1 MVPGTRVTHDLG
13 QKDKLQEVRNSM
25 LGAGLNHGHQGRSQ
39 LWFINY
45 VGSRDEKAV
54 TPEGFTSSSATL
66 FLLSGAIAHL
76 SLYLQERCSF
86 LPSYSW
92 AAHLCPLPGCSVSSH
107 LTVSSRSGARAAVL
121 GRIPLLASCRQPAPR
136 AGTLGETAVPRGHPL
151 GNGAVDVRSL
161 GPVLGPEE

>member
-76 SLYLQERCSF
+76 SLYLQESCSF

-107 LTVSSRSGARAAVL
+107 LTEF
-121 GRIPLLASCRQPAPR
+121 PAGVEPELPCWEGSHFWP
-136 AGTLGETAVPRGHPL
+136 GTLGETAVPRGHPL
-151 GNGAVDVRSL
+151 GNGAVDARSL